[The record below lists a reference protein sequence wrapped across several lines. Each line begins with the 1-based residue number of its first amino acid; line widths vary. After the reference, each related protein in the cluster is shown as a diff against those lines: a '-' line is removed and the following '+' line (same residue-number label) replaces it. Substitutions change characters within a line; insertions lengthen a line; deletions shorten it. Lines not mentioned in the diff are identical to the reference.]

1 MRESGHKHW
10 SSYCNKHPYEWNNY
24 KTLAIL
30 RNPVQRFLSCYNYA
44 RMDYSYWHSIDLS
57 QSSIYG
63 KHPDYDICKKHE
75 INELIYLWTEGELL
89 LSHPGWGTQQAW
101 ILDNALVSVKYIAFF
116 DKLDEAMNRLVPSVK
131 LEKLNASPPA
141 AHNYIHPGNI
151 KRLNHFYR
159 ADFELQNSVKER
171 SDGVL
176 WESKK

>member
-116 DKLDEAMNRLVPSVK
+116 DKLDELESNRKENLYEAILDFQGRERRFGKTGRQIQATEEPS
-131 LEKLNASPPA
+131 S
-141 AHNYIHPGNI
+141 
-151 KRLNHFYR
+151 
-159 ADFELQNSVKER
+159 
-171 SDGVL
+171 
-176 WESKK
+176 